1 MDKKKIKYHIA
12 GYEFVLEDQIAQ
24 SAKLVQWGKAL
35 IDQAVKA
42 SPEASMAWCGIC
54 LILPLFTQ
62 SSATEQA
69 NRAGF
74 AYVTARMHYY
84 VALEPL
90 LFPKNQ
96 DPTAIVPEDLKEAFE
111 KNVVDLYQHI
121 LEFQFRSVLRF
132 FRNGLRNLGRDL
144 IQREDWDG
152 MLSKVQQLENTL
164 DGDFKKINNAVPS
177 ALYNSAEDQHI
188 QPCQQGTRV
197 SIRNQITAWANDI
210 SRETLFWVYG
220 PAGTGKSTIS
230 RSIAQSLADTGLLGA
245 SYFFRRGKEG
255 RNSASRFFPTIAS
268 QLIATVPTFKRS
280 LRESLEKPGNTELET
295 KALGE
300 QFKTL
305 ILTPLSQ
312 VFTDTSQPILNR
324 VIVIDALD
332 ECEGSKDIRI
342 ICDLLSQ
349 LQELS
354 TVRLRVFLT
363 SRSAYPIVGAF
374 RSLQSKHSLSL
385 LEDFSEETK
394 ADISTF
400 LIERFAT
407 IKANNE
413 ITGDP
418 WPDPKDLDRLI
429 TLATNP
435 SPLFIYAA
443 TLCRFVDDGT
453 GKKNPVKRLERWL
466 KDCDSNT
473 SQLNQIYVP
482 ILQDLFGTVENEKSS
497 DGLDSEE
504 KSQLLRILGSII
516 LLPTPLPAPALAA
529 LLGMDESSVN
539 HWLRNLHAVLNIPGD
554 REAPVEILH
563 KSFSDF
569 LLGQEGTGTAEFRV
583 NAAESHAVLASKCI
597 QRMENGLSKDI
608 CSVRDPGKPRYEI
621 DKAIIASHIPPDLE
635 YACLYWVYH
644 LQHSGKRIT
653 DSDELCIFLHAHF
666 LHWLESLSW
675 MRKISEGPNLR
686 AFVHDAKRF
695 VLYNRSVIEQAPLQ
709 IYCSALI
716 FAPEK
721 SIVRRQFKKCI
732 PTWIQV
738 KSRVQENWTSAV
750 QTLEGHKGRVFSIA
764 FSPDGKQLASASED
778 GTLASASG
786 NGTVRLWDTAT
797 GAALQTLEGHKG
809 RIRSIAFS
817 PDSKQLASASG
828 NGTTLKGHKGRVRSI
843 TFSPDGKQL
852 GSASDDK
859 TVRLWDTATGAA
871 LQTLKAHKG
880 RDETVRLWDTAT
892 GAALQTL
899 EGHQGRVR
907 SIAFSPDGKQ
917 LASASDDKT
926 VRLWDPATGAALQTL
941 EGHDDWVHSITFS
954 PDGKQLASVSA
965 SEDETVR
972 LWDTAT
978 GAALQTLK
986 GHEDWVYSI
995 TFSPDGKQL
1004 ASASDDTTVRLW
1016 DTATGAALQTLEGHK
1031 NLVHYIAF
1039 SPDGKQ
1045 LASVSGDRTVRLWDP
1060 ATGTALQ
1067 TLEGH
1072 KDLVYSIAFSP
1083 DGKQLASASGDE
1095 TVRLWD
1101 TATGT
1106 ALQTLK
1112 GHKGTV
1118 YSIAFSPDGKR
1129 LASASGDKIIRL
1141 WDTATGAAL
1150 QALEGKGWAIAFSPD
1165 GKQLA
1170 STSNDK
1176 TVRLWDPATGAQLQT
1191 LELDSLE
1198 QVRTLFVSND
1208 WILEEGEGILWL
1220 PPDYRTTCVAVW
1232 DGMVV
1237 LGHSSGRI
1245 SFLEFEPGLKTV

>member
-1 MDKKKIKYHIA
+1 LNTLDSTSPDQASEYLDDTDNQIENANLQKRREQLKKIVEAGRQRMDKKKIKYHIA

-111 KNVVDLYQHI
+111 KDVVDLYQHI

-164 DGDFKKINNAVPS
+164 DGDFKKINDAGLSRKLGELSENARGSFETMHQLLSVTERHLIVSEDILQEIAELRNDSKYDLPIVPS

-210 SRETLFWVYG
+210 NRETLFWVYG

-255 RNSASRFFPTIAS
+255 RNNASRFFPTIAS

-675 MRKISEGPNLR
+675 MRKISEGFL
-686 AFVHDAKRF
+686 AISSLEA
-695 VLYNRSVIEQAPLQ
+695 Q
-709 IYCSALI
+709 I
-716 FAPEK
+716 P
-721 SIVRRQFKKCI
+721 
-732 PTWIQV
+732 
-738 KSRVQENWTSAV
+738 
-750 QTLEGHKGRVFSIA
+750 
-764 FSPDGKQLASASED
+764 AS
-778 GTLASASG
+778 L
-786 NGTVRLWDTAT
+786 L
-797 GAALQTLEGHKG
+797 
-809 RIRSIAFS
+809 
-817 PDSKQLASASG
+817 
-828 NGTTLKGHKGRVRSI
+828 
-843 TFSPDGKQL
+843 
-852 GSASDDK
+852 
-859 TVRLWDTATGAA
+859 
-871 LQTLKAHKG
+871 
-880 RDETVRLWDTAT
+880 
-892 GAALQTL
+892 
-899 EGHQGRVR
+899 
-907 SIAFSPDGKQ
+907 
-917 LASASDDKT
+917 
-926 VRLWDPATGAALQTL
+926 
-941 EGHDDWVHSITFS
+941 
-954 PDGKQLASVSA
+954 
-965 SEDETVR
+965 
-972 LWDTAT
+972 
-978 GAALQTLK
+978 
-986 GHEDWVYSI
+986 YSI
-995 TFSPDGKQL
+995 L
-1004 ASASDDTTVRLW
+1004 
-1016 DTATGAALQTLEGHK
+1016 K
-1031 NLVHYIAF
+1031 NA
-1039 SPDGKQ
+1039 D
-1045 LASVSGDRTVRLWDP
+1045 
-1060 ATGTALQ
+1060 
-1067 TLEGH
+1067 
-1072 KDLVYSIAFSP
+1072 
-1083 DGKQLASASGDE
+1083 
-1095 TVRLWD
+1095 
-1101 TATGT
+1101 
-1106 ALQTLK
+1106 
-1112 GHKGTV
+1112 
-1118 YSIAFSPDGKR
+1118 
-1129 LASASGDKIIRL
+1129 
-1141 WDTATGAAL
+1141 
-1150 QALEGKGWAIAFSPD
+1150 
-1165 GKQLA
+1165 
-1170 STSNDK
+1170 
-1176 TVRLWDPATGAQLQT
+1176 
-1191 LELDSLE
+1191 
-1198 QVRTLFVSND
+1198 
-1208 WILEEGEGILWL
+1208 
-1220 PPDYRTTCVAVW
+1220 
-1232 DGMVV
+1232 
-1237 LGHSSGRI
+1237 
-1245 SFLEFEPGLKTV
+1245 

>member
-1 MDKKKIKYHIA
+1 MNTLDSTSPDQASEYLDDTDNQIENANLQKRREQLKKIVEAGRQRMDKKKIKYHIA

-111 KNVVDLYQHI
+111 KDVVDLYQHI

-164 DGDFKKINNAVPS
+164 DGDFKKINDAGLSRKLGELSENARGSFETMHQLLSVTERHLIVSEDILQEIAELRNDSKYDLPIVPS

-210 SRETLFWVYG
+210 NRETLFWVYG

-255 RNSASRFFPTIAS
+255 RNNASRFFPTIAS

-675 MRKISEGPNLR
+675 MRKISEGFL
-686 AFVHDAKRF
+686 AISSLEA
-695 VLYNRSVIEQAPLQ
+695 Q
-709 IYCSALI
+709 I
-716 FAPEK
+716 P
-721 SIVRRQFKKCI
+721 
-732 PTWIQV
+732 
-738 KSRVQENWTSAV
+738 
-750 QTLEGHKGRVFSIA
+750 
-764 FSPDGKQLASASED
+764 AS
-778 GTLASASG
+778 L
-786 NGTVRLWDTAT
+786 L
-797 GAALQTLEGHKG
+797 
-809 RIRSIAFS
+809 
-817 PDSKQLASASG
+817 
-828 NGTTLKGHKGRVRSI
+828 
-843 TFSPDGKQL
+843 
-852 GSASDDK
+852 
-859 TVRLWDTATGAA
+859 
-871 LQTLKAHKG
+871 
-880 RDETVRLWDTAT
+880 
-892 GAALQTL
+892 
-899 EGHQGRVR
+899 
-907 SIAFSPDGKQ
+907 
-917 LASASDDKT
+917 
-926 VRLWDPATGAALQTL
+926 
-941 EGHDDWVHSITFS
+941 
-954 PDGKQLASVSA
+954 
-965 SEDETVR
+965 
-972 LWDTAT
+972 
-978 GAALQTLK
+978 
-986 GHEDWVYSI
+986 YSI
-995 TFSPDGKQL
+995 L
-1004 ASASDDTTVRLW
+1004 
-1016 DTATGAALQTLEGHK
+1016 K
-1031 NLVHYIAF
+1031 NA
-1039 SPDGKQ
+1039 D
-1045 LASVSGDRTVRLWDP
+1045 
-1060 ATGTALQ
+1060 
-1067 TLEGH
+1067 
-1072 KDLVYSIAFSP
+1072 
-1083 DGKQLASASGDE
+1083 
-1095 TVRLWD
+1095 
-1101 TATGT
+1101 
-1106 ALQTLK
+1106 
-1112 GHKGTV
+1112 
-1118 YSIAFSPDGKR
+1118 
-1129 LASASGDKIIRL
+1129 
-1141 WDTATGAAL
+1141 
-1150 QALEGKGWAIAFSPD
+1150 
-1165 GKQLA
+1165 
-1170 STSNDK
+1170 
-1176 TVRLWDPATGAQLQT
+1176 
-1191 LELDSLE
+1191 
-1198 QVRTLFVSND
+1198 
-1208 WILEEGEGILWL
+1208 
-1220 PPDYRTTCVAVW
+1220 
-1232 DGMVV
+1232 
-1237 LGHSSGRI
+1237 
-1245 SFLEFEPGLKTV
+1245 

>member
-1 MDKKKIKYHIA
+1 MDEKKIIYHIA
-12 GYEFVLEDQIAQ
+12 GYEFVLKDQIAQ
-24 SAKLVQWGKAL
+24 AAKLMQWGKVL

-62 SSATEQA
+62 STATEQA

-74 AYVTARMHYY
+74 TYVTARMHYY

-111 KNVVDLYQHI
+111 KDVVDLYQHI

-164 DGDFKKINNAVPS
+164 DGDFKKINDAGLSRKLGELSENARGSFETMHQLLSVTERHLKVSEDILQEIAELRNDSNYDLPIVPS

-197 SIRNQITAWANDI
+197 SILNQITAWANDI
-210 SRETLFWVYG
+210 NRETLFWVYG

-295 KALGE
+295 KALRE

-332 ECEGSKDIRI
+332 ECEGSRDIRV
-342 ICDLLSQ
+342 ICNLLSQ
-349 LQELS
+349 LQELR

-407 IKANNE
+407 IKTDNE
-413 ITGDP
+413 ITEDP
-418 WPDPKDLDRLI
+418 WPDPTDLDCLI

-435 SPLFIYAA
+435 SPLFIYTA

-466 KDCDSNT
+466 KDCDSNA

-482 ILQDLFGTVENEKSS
+482 ILQDLFGIVENGKFSNS
-497 DGLDSEE
+497 LDSEE
-504 KSQLLRILGSII
+504 KSQLLQILGSII

-529 LLGMDESSVN
+529 LLDMDESSVN

-569 LLGQEGTGTAEFRV
+569 LLGQEETGTAEFRV
-583 NAAESHAVLASKCI
+583 NAAESHAMLASKCI
-597 QRMENGLSKDI
+597 QRMGNRLSKDI
-608 CSVRDPGKPRYEI
+608 CSVRDPGKSRDEI
-621 DKAIIASHIPPDLE
+621 DKAIIARHIPPDLE

-644 LQHSGKRIT
+644 LQHSGRRIT
-653 DSDELCIFLHAHF
+653 DSDELCIFLYTHF

-675 MRKISEGPNLR
+675 MRKISEGIL
-686 AFVHDAKRF
+686 AISSLEA
-695 VLYNRSVIEQAPLQ
+695 Q
-709 IYCSALI
+709 I
-716 FAPEK
+716 P
-721 SIVRRQFKKCI
+721 
-732 PTWIQV
+732 
-738 KSRVQENWTSAV
+738 
-750 QTLEGHKGRVFSIA
+750 
-764 FSPDGKQLASASED
+764 AS
-778 GTLASASG
+778 L
-786 NGTVRLWDTAT
+786 
-797 GAALQTLEGHKG
+797 
-809 RIRSIAFS
+809 
-817 PDSKQLASASG
+817 P
-828 NGTTLKGHKGRVRSI
+828 
-843 TFSPDGKQL
+843 
-852 GSASDDK
+852 
-859 TVRLWDTATGAA
+859 
-871 LQTLKAHKG
+871 
-880 RDETVRLWDTAT
+880 
-892 GAALQTL
+892 
-899 EGHQGRVR
+899 
-907 SIAFSPDGKQ
+907 
-917 LASASDDKT
+917 
-926 VRLWDPATGAALQTL
+926 
-941 EGHDDWVHSITFS
+941 
-954 PDGKQLASVSA
+954 
-965 SEDETVR
+965 
-972 LWDTAT
+972 
-978 GAALQTLK
+978 
-986 GHEDWVYSI
+986 YSI
-995 TFSPDGKQL
+995 LRNTD
-1004 ASASDDTTVRLW
+1004 
-1016 DTATGAALQTLEGHK
+1016 
-1031 NLVHYIAF
+1031 
-1039 SPDGKQ
+1039 
-1045 LASVSGDRTVRLWDP
+1045 
-1060 ATGTALQ
+1060 
-1067 TLEGH
+1067 
-1072 KDLVYSIAFSP
+1072 
-1083 DGKQLASASGDE
+1083 
-1095 TVRLWD
+1095 
-1101 TATGT
+1101 
-1106 ALQTLK
+1106 
-1112 GHKGTV
+1112 
-1118 YSIAFSPDGKR
+1118 
-1129 LASASGDKIIRL
+1129 
-1141 WDTATGAAL
+1141 
-1150 QALEGKGWAIAFSPD
+1150 
-1165 GKQLA
+1165 
-1170 STSNDK
+1170 
-1176 TVRLWDPATGAQLQT
+1176 
-1191 LELDSLE
+1191 
-1198 QVRTLFVSND
+1198 
-1208 WILEEGEGILWL
+1208 
-1220 PPDYRTTCVAVW
+1220 
-1232 DGMVV
+1232 
-1237 LGHSSGRI
+1237 
-1245 SFLEFEPGLKTV
+1245 